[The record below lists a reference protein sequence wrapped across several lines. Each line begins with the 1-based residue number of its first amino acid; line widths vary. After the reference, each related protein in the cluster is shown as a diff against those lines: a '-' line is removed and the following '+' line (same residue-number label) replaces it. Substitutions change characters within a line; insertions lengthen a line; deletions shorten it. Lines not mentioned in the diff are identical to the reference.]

1 MDLLLFLTPSKV
13 LVSLTSQM
21 AWQRINSG
29 ISLDTRIF
37 GTIVS
42 LPYRLVT
49 RPQATM
55 FC

>member
-1 MDLLLFLTPSKV
+1 MDPLLFLTQLKA
-13 LVSLTSQM
+13 LVFLTPQM

-29 ISLDTRIF
+29 ISLNTRIF
-37 GTIVS
+37 WTIVS

-49 RPQATM
+49 RHQATM